1 MTKCIFLSLLS
12 FLFVFVVSAVDDP
25 LFERHVYISGV
36 DSMPYRLL
44 LPESYDTNNPYPLLI
59 FLHGAGERGVDNV
72 NQLRHGMSL
81 FTRGDVRCEYPCIVL
96 APQCDVGDRWS
107 NVIESRDSLGV
118 REFAFQLG
126 GAPTHAMSLA
136 ISLLHWTLSHYAID
150 VSRVYIGGI
159 SMGGMGTFELVRRVP
174 GLFAGAF
181 PICGGAHPLTA
192 SLLRDVSWW
201 IFHGA
206 LDDVVPSH
214 LSQSMF
220 TSLQSAGASVGFTLY
235 PHANHNSWD
244 AAFADPELL
253 KWLFS
258 CRREM

>member
-1 MTKCIFLSLLS
+1 MLKRITISLY
-12 FLFVFVVSAVDDP
+12 FLFIVFAVSAVDYP

-44 LPESYDTNNPYPLLI
+44 LPESYDTNNSYPLLI
-59 FLHGAGERGVDNV
+59 FLHGAGERGIDNV

-81 FTRGDVRCEYPCIVL
+81 FTCADVRREYPCIVL
-96 APQCDVGDRWS
+96 APQCGLGDRWS

-126 GAPTHAMSLA
+126 GDPTHAMSLA
-136 ISLLHWTLSHYAID
+136 ISLFHWVLSHYAID
-150 VSRVYIGGI
+150 SSRVYIGGI

-174 GLFAGAF
+174 GVFAGAF

-220 TSLQSAGASVGFTLY
+220 TSLQSVGASVGFTLY

-244 AAFADPELL
+244 SAFADPELL

-258 CRREM
+258 CRRE